1 MTPRSLRRTVA
12 AALACAVAAGGAFAQ
27 PSAYFLWKHKTSGKT
42 MCEPDADPKQW
53 TQVSGP
59 YEDVHCKTLAP
70 K

>member
-1 MTPRSLRRTVA
+1 MTMTAFRRSLGT
-12 AALACAVAAGGAFAQ
+12 ALACAVLAGGVVAQ
-27 PSAYFLWKHKTSGKT
+27 PSAYFLWKHKTNGKT

-59 YEDVHCKTLAP
+59 YEDVHCKQLAP